1 MKGAIAKS
9 DRINTAIVGA
19 TTEVATLQQVL
30 SEAEKRA
37 TAERTERQELQA
49 LMKKHESLELDSKMQ
64 ESELAA
70 AIEDAKSAKAEAQ
83 KALQEVEA
91 IKR

>member
-1 MKGAIAKS
+1 M
-9 DRINTAIVGA
+9 
-19 TTEVATLQQVL
+19 ATLKQAL
-30 SEAEKRA
+30 SEAKKRA
-37 TAERTERQELQA
+37 AMKRTEREKFEAQVGEVQQELQA
-49 LMKKHESLELDSKMQ
+49 LMKKHESLELDSKMR

-91 IKR
+91 KKR